1 MFGSQ
6 SGVVQ
11 FSIYSILPIIIILF
25 YIYKRDRFP
34 EPPRMVFM
42 TFLLGVSTIFPI
54 SLLIPAVEGFG
65 ENLQLYGEAEH
76 FYFAFIR
83 AAFLEELAKWIV
95 LIFFCVKAKEF
106 NEPMDALVYGV
117 AVSLGFAA
125 YENWE
130 YVLNPIYLDNDYQ
143 EAGVIAIIRSFS
155 AIPLH
160 ALAGIFMGFFLI
172 DTIFNKDN
180 RKLNLFLSLFFP
192 VCLHG
197 FYNHLLM
204 SPNFSYQWT
213 LVLLIVMGIRAF
225 YIFRKESKKQKKQLY
240 EGGFEIF
247 EIKNSDII
255 LVSCISLFLLSIA
268 LFLLLKI

>member
-6 SGVVQ
+6 TNIVI
-11 FSIYSILPIIIILF
+11 FSIYALIPVALIML
-25 YIYKRDRFP
+25 YVYRRDRFP
-34 EPPRMVFM
+34 EPVRIVSI
-42 TFLLGVSTIFPI
+42 TFLLGVATIFPI
-54 SLLIPAVEGFG
+54 SLLIPVVEGF
-65 ENLQLYGEAEH
+65 EETLYLSGEAPY
-76 FYFAFIR
+76 FYEAFVR
-83 AAFLEELAKWIV
+83 AAFLEETAKWAI
-95 LIFFCVKAKEF
+95 LLLFCIKASEF